1 MSIIVIFLLALNVYA
16 FFLYGRD
23 KKRAEK
29 HQWRTSEF
37 NLLLVAFLGG
47 SIGSL
52 LGMLVFRHKISK
64 TSFMIKF
71 GIAVLLQIAI
81 ITALS
86 KIAL

>member
-1 MSIIVIFLLALNVYA
+1 MSILIIFLVAVNVYA

-37 NLLLVAFLGG
+37 NLLLAAFLGG
-47 SIGSL
+47 SVGSF

-64 TSFMIKF
+64 MSFMIKF
-71 GIAVLLQIAI
+71 GIVVLLQIALLV
-81 ITALS
+81 ALS
-86 KIAL
+86 KIEV